1 MKKLYIYK
9 FKDEYGYPFVWI
21 SPRRLHLLKDGKTLA
36 QPDVYIAFTMNY
48 LKFVNLVKLRQM
60 IPLYRISQIEVTK
73 EIWETLKSKR
83 YEN

>member
-21 SPRRLHLLKDGKTLA
+21 SPRKLRFLKDGETLA
-36 QPDVYIAFTMNY
+36 QPDVYVAFTMDY
-48 LKFVNLVKLRQM
+48 LKFVNLVKLRHM

-73 EIWETLKSKR
+73 EVWETLKSKK
-83 YEN
+83 YEY